1 MDDGRARA
9 VSLTVRPL
17 CVCVKC
23 TCVERRGMKRGGSG
37 QQDNV
42 ARLTARGFGKA
53 KATQALK
60 DAGNNVEVALRI
72 LERQRDQQQQQQQ
85 LRARGIDGAC
95 TSTSTAS
102 AAIPSLNRTK
112 PPPTSTLLASF
123 SPAAEAMRRQ
133 RERLHPCVVQFGS
146 CQYGQYCVL
155 KDLPG
160 DVCVQH
166 FQGSC
171 VYGSACRH
179 RHTIDGVNVRDYVWG
194 ASKDGDAEPVLRNG
208 VLMYRVRAVDGMG
221 SKVQAAEPI
230 GGQANTHALDDDG
243 ECDGGDVAHRRLAAP
258 PLLASDFNRIR
269 GSVPSYTEPML
280 SSPPYAFQGEVV
292 EAEGREEGDAAGCG
306 ATKSDPA
313 EVLVAHP
320 TPFRDLV
327 QGSAGAAQPPPP
339 QRPLPPS
346 STPTSPPA
354 TAAARRARAR
364 HPCIAQYG
372 SCKFGDACA
381 HADRDAGVCVH
392 FLNRR
397 CRYSADEC
405 RYRHE
410 TEAEYHAALLARTR
424 LPGSTADAMGERKE
438 PQYTDKPRSRLQGGP
453 SRNATAPGS
462 GRDTSSDAQAPSLA
476 LPSVED
482 LTALPEALQPV
493 DHAVATHHDDGDH
506 LSGASEMQVF
516 LGLLE
521 VFSNVEPAVVLQALR
536 VSGGDPIRAS
546 DVIAHVGA
554 VPTTAEVNDVA
565 AALALAA
572 AEEAAE
578 REAAVDDAA
587 AAVTLERHNALLT
600 LISLFP
606 GVDPVAVEAVLSQ
619 HHGAFADAYNVL
631 LCAQE
636 NVARS
641 AMWSG
646 STAAMTPADQLR
658 VEKLCVMFPGLDA
671 DVVRSAY
678 CAADHQWSRAT
689 VALNALTQELLSLDS
704 AEATPAKTAA
714 AATVEW
720 RPPHPATATTAD
732 AGDDGS
738 GAGGVQRTR
747 EETSAEVYS
756 AYRAAENE
764 ILELGD
770 WRRVRERAYL
780 MNTQRLRVLGQAT
793 AAFSS
798 GDGRTARVLSSEG
811 RRLGLEYN
819 RLNRLAMLALE
830 QERLRTD
837 ATSTLDLHGFHS
849 TEVHDVLVRRVRV
862 CQRHRI
868 GHLRIVTGQ
877 GKHSRH
883 GHQSLYPTVMED
895 LRTDTFLSAVVKVK
909 SIKAGYIDVTVRL
922 PATES

>member
-1 MDDGRARA
+1 
-9 VSLTVRPL
+9 
-17 CVCVKC
+17 
-23 TCVERRGMKRGGSG
+23 MKRGGSG

-72 LERQRDQQQQQQQ
+72 LERQRDQQQQQQS
-85 LRARGIDGAC
+85 RARGIDGAR
-95 TSTSTAS
+95 TSTSTTS

-112 PPPTSTLLASF
+112 PPPTSTLFASS
-123 SPAAEAMRRQ
+123 SPAVEAMRRQ

-171 VYGSACRH
+171 VYGSSCRH
-179 RHTIDGVNVRDYVWG
+179 RHTIEGVDVRDYVWG

-208 VLMYRVRAVDGMG
+208 DSMYRVRAVDGMG
-221 SKVQAAEPI
+221 SKVQMAEPI
-230 GGQANTHALDDDG
+230 GDQADTHARADDG

-280 SSPPYAFQGEVV
+280 SSPPYAFQGEAV
-292 EAEGREEGDAAGCG
+292 EAEGSEEGDAAGCG
-306 ATKSDPA
+306 ATKTGPA
-313 EVLVAHP
+313 ALLVAHP

-327 QGSAGAAQPPPP
+327 KGSAGPVQLPPP
-339 QRPLPPS
+339 QRPLPSS
-346 STPTSPPA
+346 STTTSPPTTA
-354 TAAARRARAR
+354 TARRARAR

-372 SCKFGDACA
+372 SCKFGDACV
-381 HADRDAGVCVH
+381 HADRDADVCVH

-410 TEAEYHAALLARTR
+410 TEAEYHAALLARTA
-424 LPGSTADAMGERKE
+424 LPGSTADATGERKE
-438 PQYTDKPRSRLQGGP
+438 PRHTDKPRSRLQGGP
-453 SRNATAPGS
+453 SRSASASGS
-462 GRDTSSDAQAPSLA
+462 GRDTSSDARAPSLA

-482 LTALPEALQPV
+482 LAALPEALRPV
-493 DHAVATHHDDGDH
+493 DHAVATHHGDGDGDH
-506 LSGASEMQVF
+506 LSSASEMQVF

-521 VFSNVEPAVVLQALR
+521 VFPNVEPAVVLQALR

-546 DVIAHVGA
+546 DVIAHAGA
-554 VPTTAEVNDVA
+554 VPTTAEVND
-565 AALALAA
+565 
-572 AEEAAE
+572 
-578 REAAVDDAA
+578 
-587 AAVTLERHNALLT
+587 RHNALLT

-631 LCAQE
+631 FCAQE

-678 CAADHQWSRAT
+678 CAADRQWSRAT
-689 VALNALTQELLSLDS
+689 AALNALTKELLSLDS
-704 AEATPAKTAA
+704 K
-714 AATVEW
+714 
-720 RPPHPATATTAD
+720 
-732 AGDDGS
+732 
-738 GAGGVQRTR
+738 TR

-764 ILELGD
+764 ILEFGD

-895 LRTDTFLSAVVKVK
+895 LRTDAFLSAVVKVK

-922 PATES
+922 PNTGS

>member
-1 MDDGRARA
+1 
-9 VSLTVRPL
+9 
-17 CVCVKC
+17 
-23 TCVERRGMKRGGSG
+23 MKRGSSG

-42 ARLTARGFGKA
+42 ARLTAKGFGKA

-72 LERQRDQQQQQQQ
+72 LERQRDQQQQP
-85 LRARGIDGAC
+85 RARGIDGAC

-112 PPPTSTLLASF
+112 PPPTSTLFAGS

-133 RERLHPCVVQFGS
+133 RERHHPCVVQFGS

-171 VYGSACRH
+171 VYGDTCRH
-179 RHTIDGVNVRDYVWG
+179 RHTIEGVDVRDYVWG
-194 ASKDGDAEPVLRNG
+194 TSEDGDAEPVLRNG
-208 VLMYRVRAVDGMG
+208 DLMYRVRAVDGMG
-221 SKVQAAEPI
+221 SKVQTAEPI
-230 GGQANTHALDDDG
+230 VDQADAHARDDDG

-258 PLLASDFNRIR
+258 PLLASDFNLIR

-280 SSPPYAFQGEVV
+280 SSPPYAFYGEVV
-292 EAEGREEGDAAGCG
+292 EGEGSEEGDGAGCG
-306 ATKSDPA
+306 ATKSGPA
-313 EVLVAHP
+313 EALVAHP

-327 QGSAGAAQPPPP
+327 KGSAGAGQPPPP
-339 QRPLPPS
+339 QRPLPSS
-346 STPTSPPA
+346 STPTSPPVTA
-354 TAAARRARAR
+354 TARRARAR

-372 SCKFGDACA
+372 SCKFGDACV
-381 HADRDAGVCVH
+381 HADRDADVCVH

-410 TEAEYHAALLARTR
+410 TEAEYHAALLARTAP
-424 LPGSTADAMGERKE
+424 PGSTADAIGERKE
-438 PQYTDKPRSRLQGGP
+438 QRYTDKPKSRLQGGP
-453 SRNATAPGS
+453 SRKATAPDS

-476 LPSVED
+476 LPSLED
-482 LTALPEALQPV
+482 LAALPEALRSV
-493 DHAVATHHDDGDH
+493 DHAVSTHHGGGDGDH
-506 LSGASEMQVF
+506 LSSASEMHVF

-521 VFSNVEPAVVLQALR
+521 VFPSVEPAVVLQALR
-536 VSGGDPIRAS
+536 MSGGDPIRAS

-554 VPTTAEVNDVA
+554 VSTTAEMDDVA
-565 AALALAA
+565 AALALAS

-587 AAVTLERHNALLT
+587 AAVALERHNALLT

-606 GVDPVAVEAVLSQ
+606 VVDPVAVEAVLSQ

-646 STAAMTPADQLR
+646 STATMTPADQLR

-678 CAADHQWSRAT
+678 CAADRQWSRAT
-689 VALNALTQELLSLDS
+689 AALNALTKELLSLDS
-704 AEATPAKTAA
+704 VEAAPAKTAA

-720 RPPHPATATTAD
+720 RPPHPATATTAV

-738 GAGGVQRTR
+738 SAGGVQTTR

-756 AYRAAENE
+756 AYRAAESE
-764 ILELGD
+764 ILEFGD

-837 ATSTLDLHGFHS
+837 ATSTLDLHGFHN

-862 CQRHRI
+862 CQSHRI

-895 LRTDTFLSAVVKVK
+895 LRTDAFLSAAVKVK

-922 PATES
+922 PTTEP

>member
-1 MDDGRARA
+1 
-9 VSLTVRPL
+9 
-17 CVCVKC
+17 
-23 TCVERRGMKRGGSG
+23 MKRGGSG

-72 LERQRDQQQQQQQ
+72 LERQRDQQQQQQS
-85 LRARGIDGAC
+85 RARGIDGAR
-95 TSTSTAS
+95 TSTSTTS

-112 PPPTSTLLASF
+112 PPPTSTLFASS
-123 SPAAEAMRRQ
+123 SPAVEAMRRQ

-171 VYGSACRH
+171 VYGSSCRH
-179 RHTIDGVNVRDYVWG
+179 RHTIEGVDVRDYVWG

-208 VLMYRVRAVDGMG
+208 DSMYRVRAVDGMG
-221 SKVQAAEPI
+221 SKVQMAEPI
-230 GGQANTHALDDDG
+230 GDQADTHARADDG

-280 SSPPYAFQGEVV
+280 SSPPYAFQGEAV
-292 EAEGREEGDAAGCG
+292 EAEGSEEGDAAGCG
-306 ATKSDPA
+306 ATKTGPA
-313 EVLVAHP
+313 ALLVAHP

-327 QGSAGAAQPPPP
+327 KGSAGPVQLPPP
-339 QRPLPPS
+339 QRPLPSS
-346 STPTSPPA
+346 STTTSPPTTA
-354 TAAARRARAR
+354 TARRARAR

-372 SCKFGDACA
+372 SCKFGDACV
-381 HADRDAGVCVH
+381 HADRDADVCVH

-410 TEAEYHAALLARTR
+410 TEAEYHAALLARTA
-424 LPGSTADAMGERKE
+424 LPGPTADATGERKE
-438 PQYTDKPRSRLQGGP
+438 PRHTDKPRSRLQGGP
-453 SRNATAPGS
+453 SRSASASGS
-462 GRDTSSDAQAPSLA
+462 GRDTSSDARAPSLA

-482 LTALPEALQPV
+482 LAALPEALRPV
-493 DHAVATHHDDGDH
+493 DHAVATHHGDGDGDH
-506 LSGASEMQVF
+506 LSSASEMQVF

-521 VFSNVEPAVVLQALR
+521 VFPNVEPAVVLQALR

-546 DVIAHVGA
+546 DVIAHAGA
-554 VPTTAEVNDVA
+554 VPTTAEVND
-565 AALALAA
+565 
-572 AEEAAE
+572 
-578 REAAVDDAA
+578 
-587 AAVTLERHNALLT
+587 
-600 LISLFP
+600 
-606 GVDPVAVEAVLSQ
+606 AVLSQ

-631 LCAQE
+631 FCAQE

-678 CAADHQWSRAT
+678 CAADRQWSRAT
-689 VALNALTQELLSLDS
+689 AALNALTKELLSLDS
-704 AEATPAKTAA
+704 
-714 AATVEW
+714 
-720 RPPHPATATTAD
+720 
-732 AGDDGS
+732 
-738 GAGGVQRTR
+738 
-747 EETSAEVYS
+747 VYS

-764 ILELGD
+764 ILEFGD

-895 LRTDTFLSAVVKVK
+895 LRTDAFLSAVVKVK

-922 PATES
+922 PNTGS

>member
-1 MDDGRARA
+1 
-9 VSLTVRPL
+9 
-17 CVCVKC
+17 
-23 TCVERRGMKRGGSG
+23 MKRGGSG

-72 LERQRDQQQQQQQ
+72 LERQRDQQQQQQS
-85 LRARGIDGAC
+85 RARGIDGAR
-95 TSTSTAS
+95 TSTSTTS

-112 PPPTSTLLASF
+112 PPPTSTLFASS
-123 SPAAEAMRRQ
+123 SPAVEAMRRQ

-171 VYGSACRH
+171 VYGSSCRH
-179 RHTIDGVNVRDYVWG
+179 RHTIEGVDVRDYVWG

-208 VLMYRVRAVDGMG
+208 DSMYRVRAVDGMG
-221 SKVQAAEPI
+221 SKVQMAEPI
-230 GGQANTHALDDDG
+230 GDQADTHARADDG

-280 SSPPYAFQGEVV
+280 SSPPYAFQGEAV
-292 EAEGREEGDAAGCG
+292 EAEGSEEGDAAGCG
-306 ATKSDPA
+306 ATKTGPA
-313 EVLVAHP
+313 ALLVAHP

-327 QGSAGAAQPPPP
+327 KGSAGPVQLPPP
-339 QRPLPPS
+339 QRPLPSS
-346 STPTSPPA
+346 STTTSPPTTA
-354 TAAARRARAR
+354 TARRARAR

-372 SCKFGDACA
+372 SCKFGDACV
-381 HADRDAGVCVH
+381 HADRDADVCVH

-410 TEAEYHAALLARTR
+410 TEAEYHAALLARTA
-424 LPGSTADAMGERKE
+424 LPGPTADATGERKE
-438 PQYTDKPRSRLQGGP
+438 PRHTDKPRSRLQGGP
-453 SRNATAPGS
+453 SRSASASGS
-462 GRDTSSDAQAPSLA
+462 GRDTSSDARAPSLA

-482 LTALPEALQPV
+482 LAALPEALRPV
-493 DHAVATHHDDGDH
+493 DHAVATHHGDGDGDH
-506 LSGASEMQVF
+506 LSSASEMQVF

-521 VFSNVEPAVVLQALR
+521 VFPNVEPAVVLQALR

-546 DVIAHVGA
+546 DVIAHAGA

-572 AEEAAE
+572 AEETAA

-587 AAVTLERHNALLT
+587 AAVALERHNALLT

-631 LCAQE
+631 FCAQE

-678 CAADHQWSRAT
+678 CAADRQWSRAT
-689 VALNALTQELLSLDS
+689 AALNALTKELLSLDS
-704 AEATPAKTAA
+704 VEAAPAKMAA

-720 RPPHPATATTAD
+720 RPPHPATATTAV
-732 AGDDGS
+732 AGDDSS
-738 GAGGVQRTR
+738 GAGGVQKTR

-764 ILELGD
+764 ILEFGD

-895 LRTDTFLSAVVKVK
+895 LRTDAFLSAVVKVK

-922 PATES
+922 PNTGS

>member
-1 MDDGRARA
+1 
-9 VSLTVRPL
+9 
-17 CVCVKC
+17 
-23 TCVERRGMKRGGSG
+23 MKRGGSG

-72 LERQRDQQQQQQQ
+72 LERQRDQQQQQQS
-85 LRARGIDGAC
+85 RARGIDGAR
-95 TSTSTAS
+95 TSTSTTS

-112 PPPTSTLLASF
+112 PPPTSTLFASS
-123 SPAAEAMRRQ
+123 SPAVEAMRRQ

-171 VYGSACRH
+171 VYGSSCRH
-179 RHTIDGVNVRDYVWG
+179 RHTIEGVDVRDYVWG

-208 VLMYRVRAVDGMG
+208 DSMYRVRAVDGMG
-221 SKVQAAEPI
+221 SKVQMAEPI
-230 GGQANTHALDDDG
+230 GDQADTHARADDG

-280 SSPPYAFQGEVV
+280 SSPPYAFQGEAV
-292 EAEGREEGDAAGCG
+292 EAEGSEEGDAAGCG
-306 ATKSDPA
+306 ATKTGPA
-313 EVLVAHP
+313 ALLVAHP

-327 QGSAGAAQPPPP
+327 KGSAGPVQLPPP
-339 QRPLPPS
+339 QRPLPSS
-346 STPTSPPA
+346 STTTSPPTTA
-354 TAAARRARAR
+354 TARRARAR

-372 SCKFGDACA
+372 SCKFGDACV
-381 HADRDAGVCVH
+381 HADRDADVCVH

-410 TEAEYHAALLARTR
+410 TEAEYHAALLARTA
-424 LPGSTADAMGERKE
+424 LPGSTADATGERKE
-438 PQYTDKPRSRLQGGP
+438 PRHTDKPRSRLQGGP
-453 SRNATAPGS
+453 SRSASASGS
-462 GRDTSSDAQAPSLA
+462 GRDTSSDARAPSLA

-482 LTALPEALQPV
+482 LAALPEALRPV
-493 DHAVATHHDDGDH
+493 DHAVATHHGDGDGDH
-506 LSGASEMQVF
+506 LSSASEMQVF

-521 VFSNVEPAVVLQALR
+521 VFPNVEPAVVLQALR

-546 DVIAHVGA
+546 DVIAHAGA

-572 AEEAAE
+572 AEETAA

-587 AAVTLERHNALLT
+587 AAVALERHNALLT

-631 LCAQE
+631 FCAQE

-678 CAADHQWSRAT
+678 CAADRQWSRAT
-689 VALNALTQELLSLDS
+689 AALNALTKELLSLDS
-704 AEATPAKTAA
+704 VEAAPAKMAA

-720 RPPHPATATTAD
+720 RPPHPATATTAV
-732 AGDDGS
+732 AGDDSS
-738 GAGGVQRTR
+738 GAGGVQKTR

-764 ILELGD
+764 ILEFGD

-895 LRTDTFLSAVVKVK
+895 LRTDAFLSAVVKVK

-922 PATES
+922 PNTES